1 MTIFPPLKLWAA
13 KDLLSAL
20 IHPPGGGAALE
31 TDEIITMCLLLL
43 AAGHE
48 TTANLIGNG
57 TLAPPHHPNCAC
69 DVVPITKD
77 DE

>member
-1 MTIFPPLKLWAA
+1 MAV
-13 KDLLSAL
+13 S
-20 IHPPGGGAALE
+20 ALE

-57 TLAPPHHPNCAC
+57 TLALFEHPEQLDWLAAASRPMCASR
-69 DVVPITKD
+69 
-77 DE
+77 